1 MLEQL
6 VPALARILVGLA
18 VLAQR
23 AACRGVILLG
33 EVEVVAQLLVRL
45 AAVME
50 RLEVAAVALDHVAVH
65 GVASRRSEGG
75 SGGVVND

>member
-1 MLEQL
+1 MSGG
-6 VPALARILVGLA
+6 PI
-18 VLAQR
+18 
-23 AACRGVILLG
+23 
-33 EVEVVAQLLVRL
+33 AQLLVRL

>member
-1 MLEQL
+1 M
-6 VPALARILVGLA
+6 
-18 VLAQR
+18 
-23 AACRGVILLG
+23 
-33 EVEVVAQLLVRL
+33 